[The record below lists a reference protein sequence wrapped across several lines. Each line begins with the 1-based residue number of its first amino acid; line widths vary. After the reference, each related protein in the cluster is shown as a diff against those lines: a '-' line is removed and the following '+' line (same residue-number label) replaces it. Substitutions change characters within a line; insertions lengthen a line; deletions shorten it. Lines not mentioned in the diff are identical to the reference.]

1 MYHLGISYI
10 SSNFFLCFLPK
21 ALQNSLRSS
30 ASAVKKNENKLLE
43 SETSKLYHVVAVAI
57 AVVVALW

>member
-1 MYHLGISYI
+1 MYHLGMSHI

-21 ALQNSLRSS
+21 ALRNGLHSS
-30 ASAVKKNENKLLE
+30 ASDCKKNEKKLLK
-43 SETSKLYHVVAVAI
+43 SETSNLYHVVAVAI